1 MYNDRIN
8 IRNNISMAIVFS
20 FACPPALSIGH
31 RVPFTQSFFF
41 QIWYRK
47 RFERQIMALES
58 FPRNVGGV
66 VDPGAR
72 RWPD

>member
-8 IRNNISMAIVFS
+8 IWNNISMAIFF
-20 FACPPALSIGH
+20 FACPLALSIGH

-47 RFERQIMALES
+47 RFEWQIMALES

-66 VDPGAR
+66 VDPGAG